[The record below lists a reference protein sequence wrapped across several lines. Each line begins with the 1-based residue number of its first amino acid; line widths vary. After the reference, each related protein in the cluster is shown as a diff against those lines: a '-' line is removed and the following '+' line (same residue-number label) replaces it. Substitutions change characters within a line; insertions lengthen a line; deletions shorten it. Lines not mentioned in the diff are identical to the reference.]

1 MAIIRSSGLWE
12 AAYAEA
18 REFRTGQRLLGLSA
32 CQQIPDIGAVST
44 PTPLADTTLR
54 KAIILL
60 SILAVG
66 ALLYFAQD
74 VFIPVA
80 VALFLAMLLTP
91 AVDRLQR
98 WRVHRGLAVAIIL
111 LVVFAAAGAA
121 INAVWTPATQWL
133 ARAPQTMRQIDP
145 RLKPLRE
152 MFDRVDDVAERAGR
166 LTQGGTAVT
175 GKPAIVTPVA
185 GESTALSITKSF
197 FEWMSIVPFTL
208 FFLLG
213 GPPLL
218 ARMGASL
225 SGNEASTK
233 TLRMTEA
240 IRQEVGRY
248 FGTIALINLGLG
260 VATGLSM
267 FALGMPNAILWGV
280 MAGVLNFIPYLGPI
294 TACFIFAGAALITFP
309 TLGQALAVPGVFIL
323 LHLIE
328 GQLVQPLTVGR
339 RCEVNALVVLLGV
352 WFGFAFWGIPGVLL
366 ATPVLVALK
375 VAAQHHP
382 SWRVLGDFLSPSALW
397 NPILLK
403 RRAAAVPT
411 KETGADKPAP
421 AAIVTNRKSA

>member
-1 MAIIRSSGLWE
+1 VAYIRP
-12 AAYAEA
+12 
-18 REFRTGQRLLGLSA
+18 REFRVGARLLRLSA

-80 VALFLAMLLTP
+80 VALFLALLLNP
-91 AVDRLQR
+91 AVDRLQG
-98 WRVHRGLAVAIIL
+98 WRVPRALAVAIVLI
-111 LVVFAAAGAA
+111 VVFAAAGAA
-121 INAVWTPATQWL
+121 INAVWAPANDWL
-133 ARAPQTMRQIDP
+133 SRAPQTMRQISP
-145 RLKPLRE
+145 RLRPLRE
-152 MFDRVDDVAERAGR
+152 MFERVDDVAERAGR
-166 LTQGGTAVT
+166 LTQGGTAVS

-185 GESTALSITKSF
+185 GESTAVSIARSF

-208 FFLLG
+208 FFMLG
-213 GPPLL
+213 GPPLM

-225 SGNEASTK
+225 AGNEASAK

-248 FGTIALINLGLG
+248 FGTVALINLGLG
-260 VATGLSM
+260 IATGLAM

-280 MAGVLNFIPYLGPI
+280 MAGVLNFVPYLGPI
-294 TACFIFAGAALITFP
+294 IACIIFAAAALITFP
-309 TLGQALAVPGVFIL
+309 TLGEALAVPGVFIV

-339 RCEVNALVVLLGV
+339 RLEVNALVILLGV
-352 WFGFAFWGIPGVLL
+352 WFGYAFWGIAGVML

-397 NPILLK
+397 SPILLK
-403 RRAAAVPT
+403 RRAQAAAE
-411 KETGADKPAP
+411 KEAGAEKPAP
-421 AAIVTNRKSA
+421 APIVTNRKSA